1 MRLVLTRIDDRLLHA
16 QVALGWV
23 GALSPEVVVVADDR
37 LSGDQLQVPLMRM
50 SLPAEV
56 ELVVAG
62 VEESARLLIQD
73 EVGLRKCILIVRTPA
88 EAVRLVEAGVPVA
101 AVNVGGMHFAE
112 GKVRLLPYVYVDR
125 RDVEALGRLA
135 SRNVRLTA
143 QDVPGNP
150 TYDVVKLLEES
161 GLRQEGLRRGDSGT
175 AGG

>member
-1 MRLVLTRIDDRLLHA
+1 MKLVLTRIDDRLLHA

-23 GALSPEVVVVADDR
+23 GALSPDVVLVADDR
-37 LSGDQLQVPLMRM
+37 LSGDERQIPLMRM
-50 SLPAEV
+50 SLPPEV

-62 VEESARLLIQD
+62 VEESARLLKQD
-73 EVGLRKCILIVRTPA
+73 ETGVRKCILIVRTPA
-88 EAVRLVEAGVPVA
+88 EAVRVVEAGAPVA

-125 RDVEALGRLA
+125 RDAEALGRLA
-135 SRNVRLTA
+135 RRRVQLTA

-150 TYDVVKLLEES
+150 AYDVVKLLEES
-161 GLRQEGLRRGDSGT
+161 GLRAEGPGPGDSRT

>member
-1 MRLVLTRIDDRLLHA
+1 MRLVLIRIDDRLLHA

-37 LSGDQLQVPLMRM
+37 LSGDQRQVSLMRM
-50 SLPAEV
+50 SLPPEV

-62 VEESARLLIQD
+62 VEESARLLTRD
-73 EVGLRKCILIVRTPA
+73 EAGARKCILIVRTPA
-88 EAVRLVEAGVPVA
+88 EAVRLVEAGVPLA

-135 SRNVRLTA
+135 SWNVRLTA

-150 TYDVVKLLEES
+150 NYDVVKLLEES
-161 GLRQEGLRRGDSGT
+161 GLRQEGLRGGGSGT
-175 AGG
+175 VGG